1 MRPSDQQI
9 LPLARRSVGQFHV
22 ATDWYL
28 RGWKPL
34 PYQYAFHQ
42 FKVPNVTFIAG
53 IASGKTIGVASS
65 YFMDCLS
72 TPYFKALNTSVTAKQ
87 ATLVFDMME
96 TWIEDNQRLEPL
108 IDSMSLR
115 PYPSIT
121 FKNYSHMEFRTAGN
135 DARFIRGSEYDRI
148 NFDEAGLDMTGS
160 ISKVL
165 RGRLRGTRPDGT
177 IRLARFDVTTSPTDA
192 PWLRERANKGT
203 RGHPDADLDLYRF
216 MRVETY
222 DNTHLTPLQILAM
235 EADYP
240 PEMIDVEMRG
250 KFPDYGYS
258 MFASGNIRAC
268 VEQSIYDAA
277 YMALNPES
285 DLKKDIQP
293 GYDLGEDPRH
303 GIFKLELPRK
313 PGHIYV
319 QGGDPGTENFP
330 KRSAGVVMV
339 FDVTDQP
346 LKKLVYFD
354 WISGKGSYNPFL
366 QSYKYALRKYE
377 PILKGIDNTGTQKAL
392 DELAFENHG
401 ITVDGLNFGTQK
413 NSMLNA
419 LSLDIGNHHYRFPP
433 IQGLLRQ
440 MGTYSLALDKKVAQ
454 DIVMTMAEISHL
466 SRYVPAARGE
476 KDPPAKKGNYRNRQ
490 QRTTRSR
497 RR

>member
-9 LPLARRSVGQFHV
+9 LPLARRANKQFHL
-22 ATDWYL
+22 ATSWYL
-28 RGWKPL
+28 NNWVPL

-42 FKVPNVTFIAG
+42 FTVPNVTFIAG
-53 IASGKTIGVASS
+53 IAAGKTIGVAGS

-72 TPYFKALNTSVTAKQ
+72 IPYFRALNTSVTAKQ
-87 ATLVFDMME
+87 ATLVYDMME
-96 TWIEDNQRLEPL
+96 TWIEDNPRLEPL
-108 IDSMSLR
+108 IENMSLR
-115 PYPSIT
+115 PFPTIS
-121 FKNYSHMEFRTAGN
+121 FKNYSHMEFRTAGT

-148 NFDEAGLDMTGS
+148 NFDEAGLDMGGN
-160 ISKVL
+160 IAKVL

-177 IRLARFDVTTSPTDA
+177 TRLSRLDVTTSPTDA
-192 PWLRERANKGT
+192 PWLRERADRGT
-203 RGHPDADLDLYRF
+203 MGHLDAQLDLYRF

-222 DNTHLTPLQILAM
+222 DNTHLTPLQIQAM

-250 KFPDYGYS
+250 MFPDYGYS

-268 VEQSIYDAA
+268 LDQSIYDAA
-277 YMALNPES
+277 YLALNPE
-285 DLKKDIQP
+285 DGEKVKP
-293 GYDLGEDPRH
+293 GYNLGEDPRH
-303 GIFKLELPRK
+303 GIFKFEMPAI

-339 FDVTDQP
+339 FDVTEMPQ
-346 LKKLVYFD
+346 KKLVYFD

-366 QSYKYALRKYE
+366 ASYKYALKKYD

-401 ITVDGLNFGTQK
+401 ITVDGLNFGSEKQA
-413 NSMLNA
+413 MLNA
-419 LSLDIGNHHYRFPP
+419 LSLDISSHRLSFPP

-440 MGTYSLALDKKVAQ
+440 MGSYTRALDKKIAQ

-466 SRYVPAARGE
+466 SRYVPAKRGE
-476 KDPPAKKGNYRNRQ
+476 KDPKPRTQNYRSRK
-490 QRTTRSR
+490 RTSGRKR
-497 RR
+497 R

>member
-1 MRPSDQQI
+1 MKPSDQQI
-9 LPLARRSVGQFHV
+9 LPLALRAHKQYPV
-22 ATDWYL
+22 AAEWYL

-42 FKVPNVTFIAG
+42 FGVPNVTFIAG
-53 IASGKTIGVASS
+53 IAAGKTIGVAAS
-65 YFMDCLS
+65 YMMDCMS
-72 TPYFKALNTSVTAKQ
+72 IPYFKALNTSVTAKQ
-87 ATLVFDMME
+87 ATLVYDMME
-96 TWIEDNQRLEPL
+96 TWIEDNPRVEPM
-108 IDSMSLR
+108 IEAMSLR

-121 FKNYSHMEFRTAGN
+121 FKNYSHMEFRTAGT

-148 NFDEAGLDMTGS
+148 NFDEAGLDMTGN
-160 ISKVL
+160 IAKVL

-192 PWLRERANKGT
+192 PWLRERADRGT
-203 RGHPDADLDLYRF
+203 RGHPDADLRLYRF

-222 DNTHLTPLQILAM
+222 DNTHLTQLQIEAM

-268 VEQSIYDAA
+268 VDQSIYDAA
-277 YMALNPES
+277 YIALNPEN
-285 DLKKDIQP
+285 DNKKDIKP
-293 GYDLGEDPRH
+293 GYNLGEDPRH
-303 GIFKLELPRK
+303 GIFKIELPWI
-313 PGHIYV
+313 PGHVYV

-339 FDVTDQP
+339 FDVTDMP
-346 LKKLVYFD
+346 IKKLVYFD

-366 QSYKYALRKYE
+366 QSYKYALKKYD

-401 ITVDGLNFGTQK
+401 IQTDGLNFGSEKQ
-413 NSMLNA
+413 SMLNA
-419 LSLDIGNHHYRFPP
+419 LSLDIGNHRLRFPP
-433 IQGLLRQ
+433 IQGLLKQ
-440 MGTYSLALDKKVAQ
+440 LGTYTVALDKKIAQ

-466 SRYVPAARGE
+466 SRYVPAARGD
-476 KDPPAKKGNYRNRQ
+476 KDPPTKKSNHRSR
-490 QRTTRSR
+490 QRTTRSSR
-497 RR
+497 R